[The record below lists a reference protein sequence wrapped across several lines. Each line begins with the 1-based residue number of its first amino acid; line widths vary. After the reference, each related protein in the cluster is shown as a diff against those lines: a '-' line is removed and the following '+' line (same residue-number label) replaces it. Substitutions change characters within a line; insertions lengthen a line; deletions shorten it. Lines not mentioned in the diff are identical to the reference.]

1 MSLNVVQFPKP
12 NDHIAPHLRE
22 LADAIEAETECATKA
37 VFILAIDED
46 GDLSL
51 TQVGRFSN
59 LEFIGS
65 LKVAEAMIM
74 DGMDYD

>member
-1 MSLNVVQFPKP
+1 MSLNVVQFPTP
-12 NDHIAPHLRE
+12 NDSIAPYLRE
-22 LADAIEAETECATKA
+22 FADEVEADGIMKA

-51 TQVGRFSN
+51 RQIGRFSN

-74 DGMDYD
+74 SGIDYD